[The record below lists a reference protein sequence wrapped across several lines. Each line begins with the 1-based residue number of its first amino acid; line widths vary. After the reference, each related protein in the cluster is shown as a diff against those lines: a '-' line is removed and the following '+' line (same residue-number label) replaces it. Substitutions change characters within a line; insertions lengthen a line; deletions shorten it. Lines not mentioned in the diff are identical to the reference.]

1 MANLLSTPTRKLVT
15 ASALAMFAAAGTL
28 STGIMTPQPAQAQQV
43 GAEAATP
50 PMSGFADLVE
60 AVSPA
65 VVSVQVRSEVPME
78 QVRRGPNFQFEFP
91 DLPDDHPLRRFF
103 EQFEEPFGPPG
114 GSERPNRPRQF
125 MQAVGSGFIISSD
138 GYIVTNNH
146 VVQDA
151 AEVAVLL
158 EDDTELAADI
168 VGTDPRTDLALLK
181 VRENR
186 NDLPFV
192 EFAAEEARVGDWV
205 VAVGNPFGLGGTVTA
220 GIVSARGRDIN
231 ASYYDD
237 FLQIDAAVNRGNS
250 GGPSFN
256 TEGKVVGVNTAIFSP
271 SGGNVGIAFAIPAQ
285 LAQNVISQLQESGVV
300 TRGFLGVSLQDLNS
314 DLADALDLAN
324 TNGALVTQPIEG
336 APAAEAGIESG
347 DVIVSVDG
355 RGVNTARELS
365 RVISQ
370 RTPGS
375 DVVLGIIR
383 NGEELDITVT
393 LERLEEDEAD
403 APTPLVPE
411 EEVEPEALSSSI
423 GVSVMPNPDG
433 SGLVVESVDPD
444 SAAAARGLIRGDV
457 IEQANG
463 GAVSSSQDFEAAI
476 DAARAEGKSAVSLR
490 VSRDGV
496 VRFVGVPLDAE
507 ETEETEE

>member
-1 MANLLSTPTRKLVT
+1 MANMLSTPTRKLV
-15 ASALAMFAAAGTL
+15 AVSALAMIVAAGTL
-28 STGIMTPQPAQAQQV
+28 STGLITPQFAHAQQV
-43 GAEAATP
+43 DASSAGV
-50 PMSGFADLVE
+50 PMVGFADLVE

-65 VVSVQVRSEVPME
+65 VVSVQVKAEVTT
-78 QVRRGPNFQFEFP
+78 QQIQGRNFQFDFP
-91 DLPDDHPLRRFF
+91 DLPEDHPLRRFF
-103 EQFEEPFGPPG
+103 EQFEGPLGPRG
-114 GSERPNRPRQF
+114 EQRPNRPREF
-125 MQAVGSGFIISSD
+125 MQAVGSGFIISAD

-151 AEVAVLL
+151 TDVTVQL

-181 VRENR
+181 IRDDR

-192 EFAAEEARVGDWV
+192 QFAEEEARVGDWV

-256 TEGKVVGVNTAIFSP
+256 TDGKVVGVNTAIFSP
-271 SGGNVGIAFAIPAQ
+271 SGGNVGIAFAIPAA
-285 LAQNVISQLQESGVV
+285 LAQSVISQLQETGFV
-300 TRGFLGVSLQDLNS
+300 TRGFLGVSLQDLNE
-314 DLADALDLAN
+314 DLADALGLAN
-324 TNGALVTQPIEG
+324 TNGALVAQPIEG
-336 APAAEAGIESG
+336 GPAGSAGIQSG

-355 RGVNTARELS
+355 RGVNNARELS

-375 DVVLGIIR
+375 TVELGVIR
-383 NGEELDITVT
+383 NGDELDIPVT
-393 LERLEEDEAD
+393 LDKLEEEEA
-403 APTPLVPE
+403 PVVTPEVPQE
-411 EEVEPEALSSSI
+411 EEQEAPAASSI
-423 GVSVMPNPDG
+423 GITVVPNADG
-433 SGLVVESVDPD
+433 DGLVIESIDRD
-444 SAAAARGLIRGDV
+444 SAAATRGLARGDV

-463 GAVSSSQDFEAAI
+463 GLVTSPSDFEAAI
-476 DAARAEGKSAVSLR
+476 EAAQEAGKPAISLR
-490 VSRDGV
+490 VLRDGV
-496 VRFVGVPLDAE
+496 PRFVGIPL
-507 ETEETEE
+507 ETED

>member
-1 MANLLSTPTRKLVT
+1 MREDKFMANILSTPTRKLVA
-15 ASALAMFAAAGTL
+15 ASALAMIVAAGTL
-28 STGIMTPQPAQAQQV
+28 STGFITPQPAYAQQV
-43 GAEAATP
+43 DTASVGV
-50 PMSGFADLVE
+50 PMTGFADLVE

-65 VVSVQVRSEVPME
+65 VVSVQVKAEVTT
-78 QVRRGPNFQFEFP
+78 QQIQGRNFQFDFP
-91 DLPDDHPLRRFF
+91 DLPEDHPLRRFF
-103 EQFEEPFGPPG
+103 EQFEGPFGPRG
-114 GSERPNRPRQF
+114 EQRPNRPREF
-125 MQAVGSGFIISSD
+125 MQAVGSGFIISAD

-151 AEVAVLL
+151 TDVTVQL

-181 VRENR
+181 IREDR

-192 EFAAEEARVGDWV
+192 QFAEEEARVGDWV

-271 SGGNVGIAFAIPAQ
+271 SGGNVGIAFAIPAA
-285 LAQNVISQLQESGVV
+285 LAQSVISQLQDTGFV
-300 TRGFLGVSLQDLNS
+300 TRGFLGVSLQDLND
-314 DLADALDLAN
+314 DLADALGLAN
-324 TNGALVTQPIEG
+324 TNGALVAQPIEG
-336 APAAEAGIESG
+336 GPAGLAGIESG

-355 RGVNTARELS
+355 RGVNNARELS

-375 DVVLGIIR
+375 TVDLGVIR
-383 NGEELDITVT
+383 NGDELDIPVT
-393 LERLEEDEAD
+393 LDKLEEDEAEVV
-403 APTPLVPE
+403 TPDVQQE
-411 EEVEPEALSSSI
+411 EEPAAPSTSSI
-423 GVSVMPNPDG
+423 GITVVPNENGD
-433 SGLVVESVDPD
+433 GLVIESIDPD
-444 SAAAARGLIRGDV
+444 SAAASRGLARGDV

-463 GAVSSSQDFEAAI
+463 GAVSSPSDFEAAI
-476 DAARAEGKSAVSLR
+476 TAADEQGKPAVSLR
-490 VSRDGV
+490 VLRDGMP
-496 VRFVGVPLDAE
+496 RFVGIPL
-507 ETEETEE
+507 ETEE